1 MKAHMNYSGK
11 GHWSNFW
18 EDKVKAKFKRVFSKS
33 ERQEEKKIIQREL
46 LK

>member
-18 EDKVKAKFKRVFSKS
+18 EDKVKAKFKRVFQSQKD
-33 ERQEEKKIIQREL
+33 KKR
-46 LK
+46 KR